1 MRIKQIKNIIE
12 QDDSIKYAIAT
23 NLAKYGRPD
32 SRPGDK
38 KSKLTKGLEKKREKH
53 VLDLKKSMDENQ
65 EAEKAIRDTLSK
77 EGGAAGL
84 KPLVKAVKKFG
95 INKEELVKL
104 LKKIAKVKKHRDGDY
119 ILTPIKEDK
128 SEMDKRYDRTSKYT
142 TIPGLGTTTDADLE
156 RERLAQLAT
165 RNESEDDSFPG
176 EPPSKGYM
184 EARKLIDRLRAT
196 TFRKFN
202 DDELYDFRKTI
213 ATAFDMSLRERKV
226 SDGGHSGGAPIDL
239 SEDKAEKMAALI
251 KQRDALIKKHSDAGE
266 MFSDKVYDLDSQ
278 IQKIAKSE
286 HLTED
291 IKDDLNKIANS
302 LKSKFNDLRFSVDY
316 NKYNPERSK
325 INVYGSQRDL
335 FYFGNELHGKEF
347 GEYEVFHIDD
357 DDQGEIVR
365 IVRSDQIM
373 RSSGPV
379 FPENMEE
386 KNNPS
391 MGIVR
396 KKLGKAPK
404 AEKVASKKKMK
415 LPTGLIN
422 YMNYTIGEGHGLD
435 QGDVD
440 KIKTLAKALRDGGDL
455 SQDVGLRKDAI
466 RILNFLIKSNIVQ
479 DKTKDLSKGKVDEK
493 KKKKDDRCTRIAK
506 RKYDTWPSAYASGAV
521 VRCRKGEIW
530 KNEK

>member
-104 LKKIAKVKKHRDGDY
+104 LKKITKVKKHRDGDY
-119 ILTPIKEDK
+119 ILTPI
-128 SEMDKRYDRTSKYT
+128 
-142 TIPGLGTTTDADLE
+142 
-156 RERLAQLAT
+156 
-165 RNESEDDSFPG
+165 SEDDSFPG
-176 EPPSKGYM
+176 ESPSRGYM

-239 SEDKAEKMAALI
+239 SED
-251 KQRDALIKKHSDAGE
+251 
-266 MFSDKVYDLDSQ
+266 
-278 IQKIAKSE
+278 
-286 HLTED
+286 

-302 LKSKFNDLRFSVDY
+302 LKSKFDDLRFIVDY

-325 INVYGSQRDL
+325 INVYGTQQDL
-335 FYFGNELHGKEF
+335 MNFGNELHGKEF
-347 GEYEVFHIDD
+347 GEYEVFAVDD
-357 DDQGEIVR
+357 DERGEIVR

-373 RSSGPV
+373 RSSGPI

-404 AEKVASKKKMK
+404 AGKVASKKKMK

>member
-1 MRIKQIKNIIE
+1 MKIKQIKNIFE

-213 ATAFDMSLRERKV
+213 ATAFDMSLRESEV
-226 SDGGHSGGAPIDL
+226 SHGGQKGGAPIDL
-239 SEDKAEKMAALI
+239 S
-251 KQRDALIKKHSDAGE
+251 
-266 MFSDKVYDLDSQ
+266 
-278 IQKIAKSE
+278 
-286 HLTED
+286 ED

-302 LKSKFNDLRFSVDY
+302 LKSQFDDLRFIVDY
-316 NKYNPERSK
+316 NKYNPERSR
-325 INVYGSQRDL
+325 IDVRGTQQDMMN
-335 FYFGNELHGKEF
+335 FGNELHGKEF
-347 GEYEVFHIDD
+347 GEYEVFAVDD
-357 DDQGEIVR
+357 DERGEIVR

-373 RSSGPV
+373 RGSGKP

-386 KNNPS
+386 KHNPS

-396 KKLGKAPK
+396 KKLGKVPK
-404 AEKVASKKKMK
+404 AGKVASKKKMK

-422 YMNYTIGEGHGLD
+422 YMDYTIGEGHGLD
-435 QGDVD
+435 QGDID

-455 SQDVGLRKDAI
+455 SQDVGLRKDAV
-466 RILNFLIKSNIVQ
+466 RILSFLIKSNILQ

-530 KNEK
+530 KGIK

>member
-104 LKKIAKVKKHRDGDY
+104 LKKITKVKKHRDGDY
-119 ILTPIKEDK
+119 ILTPI
-128 SEMDKRYDRTSKYT
+128 
-142 TIPGLGTTTDADLE
+142 
-156 RERLAQLAT
+156 
-165 RNESEDDSFPG
+165 SEDDSFPG
-176 EPPSKGYM
+176 ESPSRGYM
-184 EARKLIDRLRAT
+184 EARKLIDKLRAT

-302 LKSKFNDLRFSVDY
+302 LKSKFDDLRFIVDY

-373 RSSGPV
+373 ISSGPV

>member
-104 LKKIAKVKKHRDGDY
+104 LKKIAKVKQHRDGDY
-119 ILTPIKEDK
+119 ILTPI
-128 SEMDKRYDRTSKYT
+128 
-142 TIPGLGTTTDADLE
+142 
-156 RERLAQLAT
+156 
-165 RNESEDDSFPG
+165 SEDDSFPG
-176 EPPSKGYM
+176 ESPSRGYM

-266 MFSDKVYDLDSQ
+266 MFSDKVYDLDIQ

-302 LKSKFNDLRFSVDY
+302 LKSKFDDLRFSVDY
-316 NKYNPERSK
+316 NKYNPERSR

-404 AEKVASKKKMK
+404 AGKVASKKKMK

>member
-1 MRIKQIKNIIE
+1 MIVMRIKQIKNIIE

-104 LKKIAKVKKHRDGDY
+104 LKKITKVKKHRDGDY
-119 ILTPIKEDK
+119 ILTPI
-128 SEMDKRYDRTSKYT
+128 
-142 TIPGLGTTTDADLE
+142 
-156 RERLAQLAT
+156 
-165 RNESEDDSFPG
+165 SEDDSFPG
-176 EPPSKGYM
+176 ESPSRGYM

-291 IKDDLNKIANS
+291 IKNDLNKIANS
-302 LKSKFNDLRFSVDY
+302 LKSKFDDLRFIVDY

>member
-119 ILTPIKEDK
+119 ILTPI
-128 SEMDKRYDRTSKYT
+128 
-142 TIPGLGTTTDADLE
+142 
-156 RERLAQLAT
+156 
-165 RNESEDDSFPG
+165 SEDDSFPG
-176 EPPSKGYM
+176 ESPSRGYM

-302 LKSKFNDLRFSVDY
+302 LKSKFDDLRFIVDY

>member
-1 MRIKQIKNIIE
+1 MIVMRIKQIKNIIE

-104 LKKIAKVKKHRDGDY
+104 LKKITKVKKHRDGDY
-119 ILTPIKEDK
+119 ILTPI
-128 SEMDKRYDRTSKYT
+128 
-142 TIPGLGTTTDADLE
+142 
-156 RERLAQLAT
+156 
-165 RNESEDDSFPG
+165 SEDDSFPG
-176 EPPSKGYM
+176 ESPSRGYM
-184 EARKLIDRLRAT
+184 EARKLIDKLRAT

-302 LKSKFNDLRFSVDY
+302 LKSKFDDLRFIVDY

>member
-65 EAEKAIRDTLSK
+65 ESEKAIRDTLSK

-119 ILTPIKEDK
+119 ILTPI
-128 SEMDKRYDRTSKYT
+128 
-142 TIPGLGTTTDADLE
+142 
-156 RERLAQLAT
+156 
-165 RNESEDDSFPG
+165 SEDDSFPG
-176 EPPSKGYM
+176 ESPSRGYM

-239 SEDKAEKMAALI
+239 SEDKVEKMVALI

-302 LKSKFNDLRFSVDY
+302 LKSKFDDLRFIVDY

-373 RSSGPV
+373 RSSGPI

-404 AEKVASKKKMK
+404 AGKVASKKKMK

>member
-119 ILTPIKEDK
+119 ILTPI
-128 SEMDKRYDRTSKYT
+128 
-142 TIPGLGTTTDADLE
+142 
-156 RERLAQLAT
+156 
-165 RNESEDDSFPG
+165 SEDDSFPG

-302 LKSKFNDLRFSVDY
+302 LKSKFDDLRFIVDY

>member
-23 NLAKYGRPD
+23 NQAKYGRPD

-104 LKKIAKVKKHRDGDY
+104 LKKITKVKKHRDGDY
-119 ILTPIKEDK
+119 ILTPI
-128 SEMDKRYDRTSKYT
+128 
-142 TIPGLGTTTDADLE
+142 
-156 RERLAQLAT
+156 
-165 RNESEDDSFPG
+165 SEDDSFPG
-176 EPPSKGYM
+176 ESPSRGYM

-239 SEDKAEKMAALI
+239 SED
-251 KQRDALIKKHSDAGE
+251 
-266 MFSDKVYDLDSQ
+266 
-278 IQKIAKSE
+278 
-286 HLTED
+286 

-302 LKSKFNDLRFSVDY
+302 LKSKFDDLRFIVDY

-325 INVYGSQRDL
+325 INVYGTQQDL
-335 FYFGNELHGKEF
+335 MNFGNELHGKEF
-347 GEYEVFHIDD
+347 GEYEVFAVDD
-357 DDQGEIVR
+357 DERGEIVR

-373 RSSGPV
+373 RSSGPI

-404 AEKVASKKKMK
+404 AGKVASKKKMK

>member
-119 ILTPIKEDK
+119 ILTPI
-128 SEMDKRYDRTSKYT
+128 
-142 TIPGLGTTTDADLE
+142 
-156 RERLAQLAT
+156 
-165 RNESEDDSFPG
+165 SEDDSFPG
-176 EPPSKGYM
+176 ESPSRGYM

-302 LKSKFNDLRFSVDY
+302 LKSKFDDLRFSVDY
-316 NKYNPERSK
+316 NKYNPERSR